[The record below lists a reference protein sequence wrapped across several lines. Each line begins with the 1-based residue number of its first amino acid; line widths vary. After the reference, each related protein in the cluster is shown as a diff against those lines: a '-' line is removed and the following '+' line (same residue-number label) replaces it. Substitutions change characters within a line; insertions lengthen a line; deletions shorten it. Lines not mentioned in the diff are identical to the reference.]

1 MTEHQSIKETLD
13 VIRKALETDTDNN
26 IEDNKEDN
34 QEDILLLNQ
43 LVNEDGTINFIE
55 SQKLSKNETVNI
67 LNKKLDSLFE
77 ESLVKWLDNNVP
89 LYLEKYFENKKV

>member
-26 IEDNKEDN
+26 IEDN
-34 QEDILLLNQ
+34 QEDILLLNK

-89 LYLEKYFENKKV
+89 LYLEKYFENKKI